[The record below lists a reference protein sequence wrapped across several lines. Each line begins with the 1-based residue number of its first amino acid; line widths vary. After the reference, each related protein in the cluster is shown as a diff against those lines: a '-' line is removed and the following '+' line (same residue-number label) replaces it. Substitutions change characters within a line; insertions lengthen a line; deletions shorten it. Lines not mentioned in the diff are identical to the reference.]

1 MIKPALSRFKHA
13 VNLVLSHP
21 NDLTFQKKYLSFFS
35 SKRAASVV
43 VQTGAVLVKGV
54 LLLPDTY
61 YTLIIESF
69 KPGEVDGL
77 MKVLQYSYLVLSM
90 LASLLDFLT
99 HEHYIYEESTITSF
113 SKENIV
119 KNCLMP
125 IFVGNEKIR
134 EVFSDIE
141 RWKKASAER
150 PGSPSR
156 SKPNNL
162 VNKFVQILYQMM
174 NSQALFAQNETA
186 FL

>member
-1 MIKPALSRFKHA
+1 M
-13 VNLVLSHP
+13 
-21 NDLTFQKKYLSFFS
+21 
-35 SKRAASVV
+35 V